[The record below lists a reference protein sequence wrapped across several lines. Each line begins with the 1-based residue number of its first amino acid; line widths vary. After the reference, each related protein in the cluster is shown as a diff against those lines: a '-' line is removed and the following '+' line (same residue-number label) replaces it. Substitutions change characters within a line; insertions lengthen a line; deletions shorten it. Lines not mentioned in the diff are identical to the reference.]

1 MNKTSSAQEITK
13 ICKALSVDK
22 RVHIIHL
29 LMGRCLCVGA
39 ISSQFGIS
47 AGAVSQHLRILK
59 EAGLIEAE
67 KRGYYVH
74 YRIRTDTLSKWR
86 SSISKL
92 FGKPLAPVR
101 RVKMQ
106 RCLMSKIK

>member
-1 MNKTSSAQEITK
+1 MNKASGIQEITK

-22 RVHIIHL
+22 RVRIIQV

-74 YRIRTDTLSKWR
+74 YRIRTGTLSKWR
-86 SSISKL
+86 SSIGKL
-92 FGKPLAPVR
+92 IGKPIAPFKN
-101 RVKMQ
+101 VKMQ
-106 RCLMSKIK
+106 RCTMSKIK